1 MARYPSGAPEEA
13 LRAKVKSEIRYRLRQ
28 VRKALPAEAR
38 AERSARIHEHLF
50 ARPEWQRAR
59 CVLLY
64 ASMRAEVDTAPMERR
79 ARAEGKVVACP
90 RMNDDVTELDPRI
103 WEPGV
108 VPEPRGRL
116 APEPPADAP
125 PCPLDDI
132 DLVVVPAVALDPRG
146 ARIGYGR
153 GLYDR
158 LLARMPHAARVAV
171 AFDFQLV
178 AEVPETEGDERVH
191 VVVTDQR
198 VLETGT
204 DAL

>member
-1 MARYPSGAPEEA
+1 MVTYPSRAPEEA

-38 AERSARIHEHLF
+38 AERSARIHERLF

-59 CVLLY
+59 CVLLF
-64 ASMRAEVDTAPMERR
+64 ASMRAEVDTGPMERR
-79 ARAEGKVVACP
+79 AREEGKRVACP
-90 RMNDDVTELDPRI
+90 RMNDDLTALDVRV

-108 VPEPRGRL
+108 VPYAQGRL
-116 APEPPADAP
+116 APEPPPDAP
-125 PCPLDDI
+125 VCPLETI

-146 ARIGYGR
+146 ARIGYGA

-158 LLARMPHAARVAV
+158 LLPLLPHAARVAV

-178 AEVPETEGDERVH
+178 AEVPETEGDQRVH
-191 VVVTDQR
+191 VVVTDQQTFE
-198 VLETGT
+198 V
-204 DAL
+204 